1 MTQQKCDSN
10 DNQWSAKISLINC
23 ETFLLN
29 ADLATFWSGSEENKV
44 PQVV

>member
-29 ADLATFWSGSEENKV
+29 TDLTTFWPGSEENKV